1 MDGSEGS
8 VFEHQRME
16 AALVSQELL
25 ACPVCRG
32 SASCIWIEERR
43 VFLVECEN
51 CTTFTITEER
61 SRAFQDAWRSSDGQ
75 VLMCLEAISRYLR
88 LGGEDCDREIT
99 AATWMSFAV
108 EGEHEEDDPPQD

>member
-1 MDGSEGS
+1 MGRKVGC
-8 VFEHQRME
+8 FEHQRME
-16 AALVSQELL
+16 TALVSQQLL

-32 SASCIWIEERR
+32 SASCIWIDERR

-61 SRAFQDAWRSSDGQ
+61 SRAFQDAWRSRDRQ
-75 VLMCLEAISRYLR
+75 LLMFLEAISRYLR

-99 AATWMSFAV
+99 AANWMSFAI

>member
-1 MDGSEGS
+1 
-8 VFEHQRME
+8 ME
-16 AALVSQELL
+16 AELVSQQLL

-32 SASCIWIEERR
+32 SASCIWIDERR

-61 SRAFQDAWRSSDGQ
+61 SRAFQDAWHSSDRQ

-108 EGEHEEDDPPQD
+108 EGEHEDDGPPD

>member
-1 MDGSEGS
+1 M
-8 VFEHQRME
+8 
-16 AALVSQELL
+16 SQELL
-25 ACPVCRG
+25 ACPVCRS
-32 SASCIWIEERR
+32 SASCIWIDERR

-61 SRAFQDAWRSSDGQ
+61 SRAFQDAWHSSDRQ

-99 AATWMSFAV
+99 AATGCRSPLRANTRTTARQT
-108 EGEHEEDDPPQD
+108 DAPPGS